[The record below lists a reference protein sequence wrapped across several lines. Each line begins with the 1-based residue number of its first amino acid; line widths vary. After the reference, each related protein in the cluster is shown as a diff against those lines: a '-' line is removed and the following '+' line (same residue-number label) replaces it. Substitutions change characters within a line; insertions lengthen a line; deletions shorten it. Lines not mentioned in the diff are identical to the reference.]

1 MTNKTVNQRFQ
12 QHKGYVNNK
21 KIDKATVLEVVA
33 GGYRGGNGGGGRKK
47 SRWERERDWA
57 NMLKKDLKEETKKV
71 TSVEQG
77 LEEEKKNVT
86 TSSPM

>member
-33 GGYRGGNGGGGRKK
+33 GVIEEVMEVVAERSPGGIGR
-47 SRWERERDWA
+47 
-57 NMLKKDLKEETKKV
+57 ETEP
-71 TSVEQG
+71 TC
-77 LEEEKKNVT
+77 
-86 TSSPM
+86 

>member
-47 SRWERERDWA
+47 SRWERERD
-57 NMLKKDLKEETKKV
+57 
-71 TSVEQG
+71 
-77 LEEEKKNVT
+77 
-86 TSSPM
+86 